1 MGIFFTRA
9 RFGKPQLV
17 AGLLLLIFL
26 VQCIWLSAYA
36 VRNRQADPDD
46 LARINSGLQQWKGV
60 GVAGTPAH
68 GSRNNPA
75 IEDTNGLD
83 SALAGRDGY
92 DIHHSPLYY
101 LLASAPVLLWT
112 AALTPESRISWGWLG
127 RLPFLLVGLLMGA
140 SLWYVAHRLYGNSAG
155 YVVLALYCFSPGM
168 IRSSA
173 IWYER
178 PEIIAVWGAFGS
190 VFTAI
195 AVAHTLYAPREVV
208 LWNWR
213 RIVLLGL
220 SLALAIGSQ
229 FSLIVLVP
237 MVLGLLLYLAPER
250 RRASVVIWAA
260 ACVLAALMLLA
271 VYSFDVTAFR
281 NGMMHAQWWAFSGR
295 ALLMSGDY
303 RQLLSQMSERSL
315 ALDLAIPAALIGFF
329 VWPRARYFG
338 NTAPLLI
345 GILFLALGLAMPH
358 YPGLGFRLVAM
369 PFLFLFTGGILSE
382 ALDSQHR
389 ILAQSMAWGLLAAYA
404 VWNLMELARV
414 AVS

>member
-1 MGIFFTRA
+1 
-9 RFGKPQLV
+9 
-17 AGLLLLIFL
+17 
-26 VQCIWLSAYA
+26 
-36 VRNRQADPDD
+36 
-46 LARINSGLQQWKGV
+46 
-60 GVAGTPAH
+60 
-68 GSRNNPA
+68 
-75 IEDTNGLD
+75 
-83 SALAGRDGY
+83 
-92 DIHHSPLYY
+92 
-101 LLASAPVLLWT
+101 
-112 AALTPESRISWGWLG
+112 
-127 RLPFLLVGLLMGA
+127 
-140 SLWYVAHRLYGNSAG
+140 
-155 YVVLALYCFSPGM
+155 M

-382 ALDSQHR
+382 AFDSQHR